1 MSLAMSEVELREVD
15 VPNGSGSFM
24 PAALALPAADLPR
37 PGVLVLHELWGL
49 NDDIRAVAGRLA
61 GEGYV
66 ALAPELYG
74 PGRPRACV
82 ARAVRDLR
90 RGGELGLGRAG
101 EAFRELRRR
110 PEVDADRVGAI
121 GFCMGGGF
129 ALLLGAR
136 EPAGA
141 VAVNYGRVPD
151 QADELDGICP
161 VVASYGAQDRQFLA
175 HAERL
180 ERFLSE
186 RNVPHDVEIYPEA
199 GHSFLNRSV
208 PPTLARMLRPLAA
221 VGYRSGEAE
230 DAWRRILAF
239 FRDHLE
245 APVRA

>member
-1 MSLAMSEVELREVD
+1 MREVELREIELPD
-15 VPNGSGSFM
+15 GGGGAL
-24 PAALALPAADLPR
+24 PAALALPAAEPPR

-49 NDDIRAVAGRLA
+49 NADIRAVAGRLA

-74 PGRPRACV
+74 PGRRRACV

-90 RGGELGLGRAG
+90 RGGELGLGRSA

-141 VAVNYGRVPD
+141 VSVNYGRVPERG
-151 QADELDGICP
+151 DELDGICP
-161 VVASYGAQDRQFLA
+161 VVASYGARDRQFLT
-175 HAERL
+175 HADRL
-180 ERFLSE
+180 QRFLSE
-186 RNVPHDVEIYPEA
+186 RDVPHDVEIYPEA

-208 PPTLARMLRPLAA
+208 PTTLARMLRPLAV
-221 VGYRSGEAE
+221 VGYRPDEAE
-230 DAWRRILAF
+230 AAWRRILAF
-239 FRDHLE
+239 FHDHLE